1 MEEEGKGQSRLGLA
15 RVRVQGWVGW
25 QVHAGPQ
32 GPGGGRV
39 GPGTR
44 APQPLLCCSW
54 CPYST
59 DENT

>member
-32 GPGGGRV
+32 RHRGGTG
-39 GPGTR
+39 GTGHTGSS
-44 APQPLLCCSW
+44 ALAVLELVSPL
-54 CPYST
+54 YR
-59 DENT
+59 